1 MRNLVMC
8 LLLCAMVSA
17 CSQEAEYSA
26 LDPRGTWPT
35 VERIPLAG
43 RLDTLDGKQV
53 YLIMSWDLGSGFDET
68 VQDIANAFREV
79 GAIPTIRNRNLSY
92 SQDDPELWAE
102 MRDQGVDGFVY
113 VAAASSSTTSYAFK
127 WSAHL
132 ESTGLPGVVA
142 AFDQLASVGETTN
155 QREGAPVRSVMYSYP
170 TSAMDDAQYA
180 AAIDATL
187 AALTTALAPAERQT
201 GEIVP
206 PPRPKFA
213 AEGALET
220 IQRVFYETGLTDGL
234 PIVPPTEAAVRAMLG
249 GTSHAPDEV
258 VAEVFYPEGLEVTVR
273 QVAINAVMAGCL
285 PGHMP
290 VLLATI
296 EAYQKFNLNSMLRS
310 TNSFSF
316 MQVVNGPIAQELDMN
331 AGFGAVGPGN
341 LANAAMGRALRL
353 FVRNLGGGETGVN
366 LMAVLGNNTAY
377 GFMFAENE
385 AQSPWEPFS
394 VSQGFDA
401 DESTL
406 TLFSGGWTHF
416 GNYNLGVPFDRVTK
430 DMVRFEMKSGATVLI
445 SPQRAE
451 ALAADGMSKADV
463 IEYLW
468 RNATMPL
475 EEARNERFSVP
486 LAGTE
491 SRPDDAMVPV
501 FDKDSI
507 HVIVAGGDASPMM
520 QVWHMYRPQTVS
532 IDKWR

>member
-1 MRNLVMC
+1 M
-8 LLLCAMVSA
+8 
-17 CSQEAEYSA
+17 
-26 LDPRGTWPT
+26 
-35 VERIPLAG
+35 
-43 RLDTLDGKQV
+43 
-53 YLIMSWDLGSGFDET
+53 
-68 VQDIANAFREV
+68 
-79 GAIPTIRNRNLSY
+79 
-92 SQDDPELWAE
+92 
-102 MRDQGVDGFVY
+102 
-113 VAAASSSTTSYAFK
+113 
-127 WSAHL
+127 
-132 ESTGLPGVVA
+132 
-142 AFDQLASVGETTN
+142 
-155 QREGAPVRSVMYSYP
+155 
-170 TSAMDDAQYA
+170 
-180 AAIDATL
+180 
-187 AALTTALAPAERQT
+187 
-201 GEIVP
+201 
-206 PPRPKFA
+206 
-213 AEGALET
+213 
-220 IQRVFYETGLTDGL
+220 GLTDGL
-234 PIVPPTEAAVRAMLG
+234 PIVPPTEAAVAAMLG

-273 QVAINAVMAGCL
+273 HVAINAVMAGCL
-285 PGHMP
+285 PAHMP

-296 EAYQKFNLNSMLRS
+296 EAYQKVNLNSMLRS

-316 MQVVNGPIAQELDMN
+316 MQVVNGPIVQELNMN

-341 LANAAMGRALRL
+341 LANSAMGRALRL
-353 FVRNLGGGETGVN
+353 FVRNLGGGAPGVN

-401 DESTL
+401 DESVL
-406 TLFSGGWTHF
+406 TFFSGGWSHF

-463 IEYLW
+463 IDYLW

-475 EEARNERFSVP
+475 EEARNEPFSGPV
-486 LAGTE
+486 AAAE
-491 SRPDDAMVPV
+491 SLPDDAMVPV